1 MIVHNPLGNSMACEK
16 VYKDCV
22 VKIGEHELLANLV
35 PLQLQGLDA
44 ILGMDWL
51 FRHYASVDCFKKMV
65 EFKRPGE
72 PKFYF
77 QGIRHALSSC
87 LISHIAAKKMLRKG
101 CRAFLAHVIDT
112 NFEGL
117 KLEDIPIVCEFKD
130 VFPEDLPGLPPDR
143 EVEFPIDV
151 VPGTAP
157 ISQAPYRMAPTE
169 LKELKIQLQGLL
181 DKGLIRPSVSP
192 WGAPMLFVKKKDGS
206 MRLCVDYRQL
216 NKVTVRNKYP
226 LPCIDDLFDQ
236 LQGAKVFSKLI

>member
-1 MIVHNPLGNSMACEK
+1 MTQDESLASPEVGMLTIFDQDAYVLFDPSAIHSFMSHSFALHIGNKPSPLDAVMIVHNPLGNSMACEK

-51 FRHYASVDCFKKMV
+51 SRHYASVDCFKKMV

-112 NFEGL
+112 NSKEL
-117 KLEDIPIVCEFKD
+117 KLEDIPIACEFKN
-130 VFPEDLPGLPPDR
+130 VFPKDLPGLLPDR
-143 EVEFPIDV
+143 EVEFSINV

-157 ISQAPYRMAPTE
+157 ISHT
-169 LKELKIQLQGLL
+169 L
-181 DKGLIRPSVSP
+181 
-192 WGAPMLFVKKKDGS
+192 
-206 MRLCVDYRQL
+206 
-216 NKVTVRNKYP
+216 
-226 LPCIDDLFDQ
+226 
-236 LQGAKVFSKLI
+236 